1 MLPFKTLITI
11 NKNASQPVYQ
21 QIANNLVRL
30 IRDGILKPG
39 SALPSSREMA
49 QQLQVH
55 RKTVVSAYEELYT
68 QDWIETIPRKGV
80 YVSNHLPEIKP
91 RTFKAVMKGS
101 AYTNQTGLNFS
112 KTSTFK
118 SLSQKED
125 THKLLITDGFPDP
138 RIAPVDELMKTYR
151 DLFKRPSMQKL
162 IMYGHIAGSENLRKA
177 LVQFLSNTRG
187 LNIGVENI
195 MITHGAQMAIYM
207 AAGMLIKPGSITI
220 VGEPNY
226 FMANMI
232 FENFGAKL
240 LRVNVDENGIDVDA
254 IEKICKRKKPAL
266 LYIIPHHHHPT
277 TVTLSAD
284 RRMKLLQIIREN
296 NLPVIE
302 DDYDYDYHYSSS
314 PIIPLAG
321 ADHGSN
327 VIYIGSLT
335 KTLAPSVRL
344 GYMVAPENFIN
355 RSKDLRKLI
364 DIRGDDILE
373 EAMAVLFSNGIMQRH
388 LKKSLK
394 LYHQRRDIFCSL
406 IEKDLNGVV
415 SFVKPA
421 GGMAVWAKFNKKY
434 SLPAIAKRVSAK
446 GLYMTD
452 GLFYNSGNVEYNALR
467 MGFASMNEDEMKEAF
482 HIIKGSIF

>member
-39 SALPSSREMA
+39 LALPSSREMA

-55 RKTVVSAYEELYT
+55 RKTVVLAYEELYT

-138 RIAPVDELMKTYR
+138 RIAPIDELMKTYR
-151 DLFKRPSMQKL
+151 DIFKRQSMQKL
-162 IMYGHIAGSENLRKA
+162 IMYGHVAGSENLRKA

-207 AAGMLIKPGSITI
+207 AAGMLIKPGSTTI
-220 VGEPNY
+220 LKHGT
-226 FMANMI
+226 
-232 FENFGAKL
+232 
-240 LRVNVDENGIDVDA
+240 
-254 IEKICKRKKPAL
+254 RKC
-266 LYIIPHHHHPT
+266 
-277 TVTLSAD
+277 
-284 RRMKLLQIIREN
+284 MK
-296 NLPVIE
+296 
-302 DDYDYDYHYSSS
+302 Y
-314 PIIPLAG
+314 
-321 ADHGSN
+321 
-327 VIYIGSLT
+327 
-335 KTLAPSVRL
+335 
-344 GYMVAPENFIN
+344 
-355 RSKDLRKLI
+355 
-364 DIRGDDILE
+364 
-373 EAMAVLFSNGIMQRH
+373 
-388 LKKSLK
+388 
-394 LYHQRRDIFCSL
+394 
-406 IEKDLNGVV
+406 
-415 SFVKPA
+415 
-421 GGMAVWAKFNKKY
+421 
-434 SLPAIAKRVSAK
+434 
-446 GLYMTD
+446 
-452 GLFYNSGNVEYNALR
+452 
-467 MGFASMNEDEMKEAF
+467 
-482 HIIKGSIF
+482 